1 MNSAVSKHRELIHRA
16 RAGDEEALGRLLD
29 GHRAYLK
36 LLAQR
41 AVGGRLEARLDSSDL
56 VQQTC
61 LSAFK
66 NFGRFDGDDEAQF
79 VAWLRTIHERNIH
92 DTIRRHVHTQ
102 KRAVGNEQ
110 SLDESQ
116 MAAAAKGAAVASSP
130 SQRAMRDEQAVQLA
144 DALAKLPDDQRE
156 AVRLR
161 HLEGGTLAELAARFD
176 RSEDAVA
183 SLLKRGLE
191 NLRKHLRH

>member
-1 MNSAVSKHRELIHRA
+1 VLKTPIKI
-16 RAGDEEALGRLLD
+16 GEEPKKALGQLLD
-29 GHRAYLK
+29 GHSAYLK

-41 AVGGRLEARLDSSDL
+41 AVGGRLEARVDSSDL

-66 NFGRFDGDDEAQF
+66 EFKNFDGDDEAQF
-79 VAWLRTIHERNIH
+79 VAWLRKIHEHKIS

-110 SLDESQ
+110 SLDDSR
-116 MAAAAKGAAVASSP
+116 MAAGADLAAVVSSP
-130 SQRAMRDEQAVQLA
+130 SQRAMRDEQAVKLA
-144 DALAKLPDDQRE
+144 AALATLSDDQRE

-161 HLEGGTLAELAARFD
+161 HLEGCTLAELAEKFE

-183 SLLKRGLE
+183 ALLKRGLE
-191 NLRKHLRH
+191 NLRKRLSH

>member
-1 MNSAVSKHRELIHRA
+1 MNRTAPKHLELIRRA
-16 RAGDEEALGRLLD
+16 RQGDEKALGQLLD

-41 AVGGRLEARLDSSDL
+41 AVGGRLEARVDSSDL

-66 NFGRFDGDDEAQF
+66 EFKNFDGDDEAQF
-79 VAWLRTIHERNIH
+79 VAWLRKIHEHKIS

-110 SLDESQ
+110 SLDDSR
-116 MAAAAKGAAVASSP
+116 MAAGADLAAVVSSP
-130 SQRAMRDEQAVQLA
+130 SQRAMRDEQAVKLA
-144 DALAKLPDDQRE
+144 AALATLSDDQRE

-161 HLEGGTLAELAARFD
+161 HLEGCTLAELAEKFE

-183 SLLKRGLE
+183 ALLKRGLE
-191 NLRKHLRH
+191 NLRKRLSH

>member
-1 MNSAVSKHRELIHRA
+1 MNSADSKHLELIRRA
-16 RAGDEEALGRLLD
+16 RQGDEQALGQLLD

-41 AVGGRLEARLDSSDL
+41 AVGGRLDARVDSSDL

-66 NFGRFDGDDEAQF
+66 NFSGFDGDDEAQF
-79 VAWLRTIHERNIH
+79 VAWLRTIHERNIR

-110 SLDESQ
+110 SLDDSR
-116 MAAAAKGAAVASSP
+116 MAAVADGAAVASSP

-144 DALAKLPDDQRE
+144 AALAKLPDDQRE

-161 HLEGGTLAELAARFD
+161 HLEGCTLAELSATFN

-183 SLLKRGLE
+183 ALLKRGLE
-191 NLRKHLRH
+191 NLRKRLRH